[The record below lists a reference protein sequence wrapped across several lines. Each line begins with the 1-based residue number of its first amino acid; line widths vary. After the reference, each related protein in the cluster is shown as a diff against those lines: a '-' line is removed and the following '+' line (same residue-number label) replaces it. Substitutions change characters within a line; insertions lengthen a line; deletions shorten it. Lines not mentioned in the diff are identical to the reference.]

1 MPTAAAGR
9 QREFAKSVRLGC
21 LVLEWKGGKG
31 TGGREVT
38 PRDTSQQDGLGR
50 AALCRLIEQEEPPTS
65 RLFTDPVVGRL
76 LDPMTVSLAAG
87 PMRGLFLSDMGSG
100 TFGAQVMRTRYIDDV
115 VTGFVEGGTT
125 QVVILGAGLDTRAY
139 RLPVKRII
147 HTVGP
152 VWRGGNAGEPGLLAS
167 CYHESLRIAAEQ
179 GLRSIAF
186 PCIST
191 GVYGYPHEAAAQIAI
206 AEAQRA
212 AAEPSS
218 LNEIVFCCFL
228 ADDER
233 IYRRLLSAASGGQ

>member
-1 MPTAAAGR
+1 MRKFVG
-9 QREFAKSVRLGC
+9 
-21 LVLEWKGGKG
+21 
-31 TGGREVT
+31 
-38 PRDTSQQDGLGR
+38 QQDAPCRAEGLIF
-50 AALCRLIEQEEPPTS
+50 ACPEIN
-65 RLFTDPVVGRL
+65 
-76 LDPMTVSLAAG
+76 
-87 PMRGLFLSDMGSG
+87 MR
-100 TFGAQVMRTRYIDDV
+100 
-115 VTGFVEGGTT
+115 
-125 QVVILGAGLDTRAY
+125 
-139 RLPVKRII
+139 PC
-147 HTVGP
+147 
-152 VWRGGNAGEPGLLAS
+152 GECPGLLAS